1 MSGKTRNEW
10 QSYKNK
16 IEILFLIKVNYT
28 QPIPVLHKKPVVNM
42 AFVNEKD
49 KTNIINPIIQDILH
63 KGRVIESYK
72 NDGWCQD
79 LPDSVAACTA
89 ISYIINHLA
98 DYDKQ
103 RAYSFIKDVV
113 YKVGYD
119 QVERTGEQNDLAQQ
133 VFGGRSDENL
143 DQDSLGEWR
152 GDGQDG
158 WHLYKYEQPAYPN
171 GWEEVHLPVPN
182 QAQLLAEDAEYERIA
197 NEGPLEPGKLS
208 RANTRINAGGNVR
221 RGDKVIIHTLNP
233 HTGSSDERAAAL
245 GKLKHKL
252 DVGDLA
258 TVCSRKKNGW
268 LRVKIHRT
276 EAVITIR
283 NVTSCSR
290 VMWG

>member
-1 MSGKTRNEW
+1 
-10 QSYKNK
+10 
-16 IEILFLIKVNYT
+16 
-28 QPIPVLHKKPVVNM
+28 M

-49 KTNIINPIIQDILH
+49 KTNIIKPIIQDILQ
-63 KGRVIESYK
+63 KGRLIESYK

-103 RAYSFIKDVV
+103 RAYSFIKDVA

-119 QVERTGEQNDLAQQ
+119 QGERTGEQNDLARQ
-133 VFGGRSDENL
+133 VFGGCDDENF

-158 WHLYKYEQPAYPN
+158 WHLYKYKYEQPAYPN
-171 GWEEVHLPVPN
+171 GWEEVDLPVPN

-208 RANTRINAGGNVR
+208 RDNTRVNVGGNVR

-252 DVGDLA
+252 DVGDVA
-258 TVCSRKKNGW
+258 TVSSRKKNGW

-290 VMWG
+290 VLWLSLIHI

>member
-1 MSGKTRNEW
+1 MAPRGSLRE
-10 QSYKNK
+10 
-16 IEILFLIKVNYT
+16 YT
-28 QPIPVLHKKPVVNM
+28 EP
-42 AFVNEKD
+42 
-49 KTNIINPIIQDILH
+49 
-63 KGRVIESYK
+63 
-72 NDGWCQD
+72 
-79 LPDSVAACTA
+79 
-89 ISYIINHLA
+89 
-98 DYDKQ
+98 
-103 RAYSFIKDVV
+103 
-113 YKVGYD
+113 
-119 QVERTGEQNDLAQQ
+119 
-133 VFGGRSDENL
+133 
-143 DQDSLGEWR
+143 LGEWD
-152 GDGQDG
+152 GDEYNG
-158 WHLYKYEQPAYPN
+158 WRFCKYEEPGQN
-171 GWEEVHLPVPN
+171 GWEEVELPLPN

-197 NEGPLEPGKLS
+197 NEGPLEPGKLA
-208 RANTRINAGGNVR
+208 RDNTRVNVGGNVR

>member
-1 MSGKTRNEW
+1 M
-10 QSYKNK
+10 
-16 IEILFLIKVNYT
+16 LFLIKLNYT
-28 QPIPVLHKKPVVNM
+28 QPIPALHKKPLVNM
-42 AFVNEKD
+42 AFVNDKN
-49 KTNIINPIIQDILH
+49 KTNIIKPIVEEILH
-63 KGRVIESYK
+63 TGRLIMLRAQPEP
-72 NDGWCQD
+72 QD

-89 ISYIINHLA
+89 ISLIISHLA

-103 RAYSFIKDVV
+103 RAYSFIKDVA

-119 QVERTGEQNDLAQQ
+119 QAERTGEQNDLARE

-197 NEGPLEPGKLS
+197 NEGPLEPGKLA
-208 RANTRINAGGNVR
+208 RDNTRVNVGGNVR

-258 TVCSRKKNGW
+258 TVSSHKKNGW
-268 LRVKIHRT
+268 LRVKIDRT

-290 VMWG
+290 VMWV